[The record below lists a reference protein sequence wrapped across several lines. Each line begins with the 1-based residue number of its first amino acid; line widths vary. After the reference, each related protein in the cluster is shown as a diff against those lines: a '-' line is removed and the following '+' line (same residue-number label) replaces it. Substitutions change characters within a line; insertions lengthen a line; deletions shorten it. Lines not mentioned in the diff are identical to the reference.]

1 MLDFSS
7 VTEKIKATYSTMSH
21 NDKLLAQYVIEHHRE
36 MAFASAARVGK
47 AVKVSPA
54 TVVRFANHLGLSG
67 YSELQE
73 LARRAIRQEINTVSE
88 LERIPSKSSARSLFH
103 DAISADIRNLEQ
115 VSESISD
122 DTFSKAVKVL
132 SSARTI
138 HVVGLRSL
146 YGLAHHFTFL
156 LTEIGRSARILQP
169 GIGNIAE
176 QLIDISPED
185 VCVALSFR
193 RYTRET
199 VSLFAQAQEQGAKT
213 IALTDTELSPLNQ
226 HASIALIVPVN
237 SPAFFESR
245 IGALSVISA
254 LTLAIGNETREVTLE
269 SLRRREAA
277 WKKYHA
283 YESPTPRS
291 RYDDAL
297 EVFASAENKA
307 GVKRPSSTRRN
318 RKKISKS

>member
-1 MLDFSS
+1 MQDFSS
-7 VTEKIKATYSTMSH
+7 AIEKIKATYNSMSN
-21 NDKLLAQYVIEHHRE
+21 NDKLLAQYVIEQYRE

-73 LARRAIRQEINTVSE
+73 LARRAIRQEIDTVSE

-103 DAISADIRNLEQ
+103 DAISSDIRNLEQ
-115 VSESISD
+115 VFESISD
-122 DTFSKAVKVL
+122 DVFSKAVKVL

-138 HVVGLRSL
+138 HLIGLRSL
-146 YGLAHHFTFL
+146 YGLTHHFSFL
-156 LTEIGRSARILQP
+156 LREIGRNSRLLHP
-169 GIGNIAE
+169 GIGDIAE
-176 QLIDISPED
+176 QLIDVSPKD
-185 VCVALSFR
+185 VCVAVSFR

-199 VSLFAQAQEQGAKT
+199 VALFAQAKERGATT
-213 IALTDTELSPLNQ
+213 IALTDTDLSPLKQYANL
-226 HASIALIVPVN
+226 ALIVPVN

-245 IGALSVISA
+245 IGALSVMSA
-254 LTLAIGNETREVTLE
+254 LALAIGNETRVETLE

-283 YESPTPRS
+283 YEPPAPRS
-291 RYDDAL
+291 RYDAAL
-297 EVFASAENKA
+297 EVFASTESKA
-307 GVKRPSSTRRN
+307 GSARPSPGK
-318 RKKISKS
+318 RKPKN